1 MMPTKKSLLL
11 EYRQTSYTLEKNIYI
26 YIYGKKERKEPVEH
40 SGQGEIGSWL
50 DMGTWEGNWS
60 LH

>member
-1 MMPTKKSLLL
+1 MPTKKSLLL
-11 EYRQTSYTLEKNIYI
+11 EYRQTFYTLEKKTN
-26 YIYGKKERKEPVEH
+26 IYGKKERKEPVEH